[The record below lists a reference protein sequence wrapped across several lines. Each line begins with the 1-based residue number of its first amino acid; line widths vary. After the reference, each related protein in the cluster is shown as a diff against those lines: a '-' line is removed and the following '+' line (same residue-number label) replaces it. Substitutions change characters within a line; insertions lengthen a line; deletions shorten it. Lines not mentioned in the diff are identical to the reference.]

1 MNKKYITGMFYAF
14 VVATFIGVVI
24 VASSSASLKKVS
36 VNNQTQ
42 LVLMVNRTNY
52 VYPHETRLVT
62 TTNDTIRVLAFGEVV
77 NRNQNNVWLGVELN
91 KKLTPNT
98 LKLDIKLEDFP

>member
-1 MNKKYITGMFYAF
+1 MFYAF

-36 VNNQTQ
+36 VNNHTQ

-52 VYPHETRLVT
+52 VYPHEARLVT
-62 TTNDTIRVLAFGEVV
+62 TANDTIRILAFGEVV
-77 NRNQNNVWLGVELN
+77 NKNQTNVWLGVELN